1 MDTVVKA
8 ATGVYVKSFMAEF
21 LQARLVASLAA
32 SPTVTACLPHLL

>member
-21 LQARLVASLAA
+21 LQARIASLAA
-32 SPTVTACLPHLL
+32 SPIVTACLPHLL